1 MIFKLVYVIGK
12 EKQSMN
18 SKINRFN
25 NLKNMI
31 NNTREKFGNKTAFYV
46 GGDTIESSKKISYN
60 EFVNDIEYLGTAMIE
75 MGLKGKRI
83 AIISENRYEWEVAY
97 LAVCCGT
104 GVVVPL
110 DKALQIDEIESL
122 IIRSEA
128 EAIFYSSKYNEFMQT
143 IQKNGKSK
151 LKYFISMDL
160 EKNDFNKFS
169 QKEIIQKGKE
179 LLEQG
184 NKEFINAEINNEEM
198 NIMLFTSGTT
208 SKSKSVMLSHKNL
221 CTNILDIGEC
231 FEVNETDTFLSFL
244 PLHHTFE
251 CTVGF
256 LYPISV
262 GSTIVFSRGV
272 RHIAAELKEFKITA
286 MISVPAL
293 VEKMYDKIMKA
304 IEEKG
309 KMSFVK
315 KGITLSN
322 ALLKVGID
330 VKKKF
335 FKEIYQSLG
344 GYLRIVVVGGA
355 PFSVEKEK
363 GFWDLGF
370 NVLQGYGL
378 TETSP
383 VIAAELTKQKRI
395 GSIGKKMPS
404 IEVKI
409 DNPDEK
415 GVGELLAKGDSI
427 MLGYYENEEANE
439 EVFDKD
445 GWFHTGDL
453 ARIDKDGYIFISGR
467 KKFVIVLKNGKNVYP
482 EEIEALIDRSDLIKE
497 SMVYGMPDDDD
508 DVKIG
513 VKVVYDKEYIKNKFG
528 DINEEQ
534 IKEKIWNWVKEVN
547 KTLPKYKYVK
557 SLILTEEELVKTTT
571 LKIKRNIEME
581 KIISSQN

>member
-1 MIFKLVYVIGK
+1 M
-12 EKQSMN
+12 EN
-18 SKINRFN
+18 KIRSFN
-25 NLKNMI
+25 NLKEMI
-31 NNTREKFGNKTAFYV
+31 NNTKEKYGNKTAFYLD
-46 GGDTIESSKKISYN
+46 GDTIENSRKVTYN
-60 EFVNDIEYLGTAMIE
+60 QYINDINCLGTAMIE

-97 LAVCCGT
+97 LAICCGT
-104 GVVVPL
+104 GIVVPL

-143 IQKNGKSK
+143 IQKNGKSN

-169 QKEIIQKGKE
+169 QKEVIKKGQE
-179 LLEQG
+179 LLDSG
-184 NKEFINAEINNEEM
+184 NKEFIDAKINNEEM

-221 CTNILDIGEC
+221 CTNTMDIC
-231 FEVNETDTFLSFL
+231 KSFEVDETDRFLSFL

-251 CTVGF
+251 CTAGF
-256 LYPISV
+256 LFPISV
-262 GSTIVFSRGV
+262 GSSIVFSKGV
-272 RHIAAELKEFKITA
+272 RHIASEMKNFKITT

-293 VEKMYDKIMKA
+293 VEKMYDKIMKS

-309 KMSFVK
+309 KLATVK
-315 KGITLSN
+315 TGIKLSN

-330 VKKKF
+330 IKKKV
-335 FKEIYQSLG
+335 FKEIYENLG
-344 GYLRIVVVGGA
+344 GHLKILVVGGA
-355 PFSVEKEK
+355 PFSAEKEK

-404 IEVKI
+404 VEVKI

-415 GVGELLAKGDSI
+415 GVGELLAKGDSV

-439 EVFDKD
+439 EVFDKE

-482 EEIEALIDRSDLIKE
+482 EEIEALIDRSNLIKE

-513 VKVVYDKEYIKNKFG
+513 VKVVYDKEYIQNKFG
-528 DINEEQ
+528 DIKEDQ

-581 KIISSQN
+581 KIILSQNQM

>member
-1 MIFKLVYVIGK
+1 MLDRTTKY
-12 EKQSMN
+12 
-18 SKINRFN
+18 N
-25 NLKNMI
+25 NLKEMLQQSK
-31 NNTREKFGNKTAFYV
+31 EKFGGKTAFYV
-46 GGDTIESSKKISYN
+46 DGDNKENSRKISYN
-60 EFVNDIEYLGTAMIE
+60 EFINDINYLGTAMIE

-83 AIISENRYEWEVAY
+83 AVISENRYEWEVAY
-97 LAVCCGT
+97 LAIACGT

-128 EAIFYSSKYNEFMQT
+128 EAIFYSSKYDECMNK
-143 IQKNGKSK
+143 IQKNGASK

-160 EKNDFNKFS
+160 EENDFNKFS
-169 QKEIIQKGKE
+169 QKEITKKGKE
-179 LLEQG
+179 LLKNG
-184 NKEFINAEINNEEM
+184 NTEFVDAKINNEEM

-208 SKSKSVMLSHKNL
+208 SKSKSVMLSHKNV
-221 CTNILDIGEC
+221 CTNMMDIRDS
-231 FEVNETDTFLSFL
+231 FEVDETDTFLSFL

-262 GSTIVFSRGV
+262 GSSIVFSKGV
-272 RHIAAELKEFKITA
+272 RHIANELKNFEISA

-293 VEKMYDKIMKA
+293 VEKMYDKVIKV

-309 KMSFVK
+309 KSDSVK
-315 KGITLSN
+315 KGIMLSN

-330 VKKKF
+330 IKKKM
-335 FKEIYQSLG
+335 FKEIYENLG
-344 GYLRIVVVGGA
+344 GHLRILVVGGA
-355 PFSVEKEK
+355 ALSPEKEK

-404 IEVKI
+404 VEVKI
-409 DNPDEK
+409 ENPDEN
-415 GVGELLAKGDSI
+415 GVGELLTKGASV
-427 MLGYYENEEANE
+427 MLGYYENETANE

-453 ARIDKDGYIFISGR
+453 AKIDKDGYIFISGR

-482 EEIEALIDRSDLIKE
+482 EEIETLINKNELIKE
-497 SMVYGMPDDDD
+497 TMVFGMPDDDG
-508 DVKIG
+508 DVTIG
-513 VKVVYDKEYIKNKFG
+513 VKAVYDKDVAKNKFG
-528 DINEEQ
+528 EINEEK
-534 IKEKIWNWVKEVN
+534 IREEIWNWVKEIN
-547 KTLPKYKYVK
+547 KTLPRYKYVK
-557 SLILTEEELVKTTT
+557 KLILTDEELVKTTT

-581 KIISSQN
+581 KILKVPAM

>member
-1 MIFKLVYVIGK
+1 MT
-12 EKQSMN
+12 N
-18 SKINRFN
+18 KINSFN
-25 NLKNMI
+25 NLKEMI
-31 NNTREKFGNKTAFYV
+31 NNSREIFGDKTAFYV
-46 GGDTIESSKKISYN
+46 DGDNIESSRKITYN
-60 EFVNDIEYLGTAMIE
+60 EFVSDIEYLGTAMIE

-110 DKALQIDEIESL
+110 DKALQIEEIESL

-128 EAIFYSSKYNEFMQT
+128 EAIFYSSKYDEFMRI
-143 IQKNGKSK
+143 IQKNGNSK

-169 QKEIIQKGKE
+169 QKEIMQKGKE
-179 LLEQG
+179 LLESG
-184 NKEFINAEINNEEM
+184 NNEYIDETINNEDM

-208 SKSKSVMLSHKNL
+208 SMSKAVMLSHKNI
-221 CTNILDIGEC
+221 CTNILDIGKC

-256 LYPISV
+256 LYPISI
-262 GSTIVFSRGV
+262 GSSIVFSKGV
-272 RHIAAELKEFKITA
+272 RHIATELKDFKITT

-293 VEKMYDKIMKA
+293 VEKMYDKIIKA

-330 VKKKF
+330 IKKKF

-344 GYLRIVVVGGA
+344 GYLKIVVVGGA
-355 PFSVEKEK
+355 PFSSEKEK

-383 VIAAELTKQKRI
+383 VIASELTKQKRI

-404 IEVKI
+404 VEVKI
-409 DNPDEK
+409 DNPDEQ
-415 GVGELLAKGDSI
+415 GIGELLAKGDSI
-427 MLGYYENEEANE
+427 MLGYYKNDEANE

-482 EEIEALIDRSDLIKE
+482 EEIEALINNSNLIKE
-497 SMVYGMPDDDD
+497 SMVYGIPDDND

-513 VKVVYDKEYIKNKFG
+513 VKVVYDKEYIQKEYG
-528 DINEEQ
+528 EINEEE
-534 IKEKIWNWVKEVN
+534 IKNKIWNWVKEVN

-557 SLILTEEELVKTTT
+557 NLILTEEELIKTTT
-571 LKIKRNIEME
+571 LKIKRNIEIE
-581 KIISSQN
+581 KILKNNQV